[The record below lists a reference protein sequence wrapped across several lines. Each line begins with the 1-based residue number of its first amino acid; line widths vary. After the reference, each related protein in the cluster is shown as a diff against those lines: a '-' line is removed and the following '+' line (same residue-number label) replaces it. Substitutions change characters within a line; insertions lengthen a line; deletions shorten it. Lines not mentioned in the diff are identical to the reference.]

1 MFRGGFQS
9 ARAAPSFSHRR
20 PNRPARE
27 RLPLRPQFG
36 SVALVATLIHLL
48 KFDQKSIREDLNCFR
63 QLNPIAV
70 LVVIDRQ
77 IKAQRRTVFITV
89 SRFVSLQYLRSQAVT
104 AKDFKNKILAPRSG
118 AGNYVLN
125 KNIALRPCGYADRAR
140 KAGP

>member
-36 SVALVATLIHLL
+36 SVALVAALIHLL
-48 KFDQKSIREDLNCFR
+48 KFDQKSIREDLNRFR
-63 QLNPIAV
+63 QLDSVTV

-77 IKAQRRTVFITV
+77 IKAQRQAMFITV
-89 SRFVSLQYLRSQAVT
+89 SRFVSLQYLRSQAAT
-104 AKDFKNKILAPRSG
+104 AKDFKNQILAPRSD
-118 AGNYVLN
+118 AGNDVLN
-125 KNIALRPCGYADRAR
+125 
-140 KAGP
+140 